1 MVLSTCVA
9 LFHINIL
16 STWKV
21 ACFNNQVSFCLG
33 PWYSNAWCI
42 AYLPGTKSTW
52 PHPKAMVTRSVIGH
66 QVGYWS
72 QGRRSATMNAGFGSW
87 KTWEKCEAKLTLS
100 EIHGEKSKAS
110 NNFRVNEMNTD
121 EYCMYL
127 NAVRFA
133 TSSFFVFSCNYTVNG
148 CFWFP

>member
-1 MVLSTCVA
+1 
-9 LFHINIL
+9 
-16 STWKV
+16 
-21 ACFNNQVSFCLG
+21 
-33 PWYSNAWCI
+33 
-42 AYLPGTKSTW
+42 
-52 PHPKAMVTRSVIGH
+52 
-66 QVGYWS
+66 
-72 QGRRSATMNAGFGSW
+72 MNAGFGSW

-127 NAVRFA
+127 NVVRFA